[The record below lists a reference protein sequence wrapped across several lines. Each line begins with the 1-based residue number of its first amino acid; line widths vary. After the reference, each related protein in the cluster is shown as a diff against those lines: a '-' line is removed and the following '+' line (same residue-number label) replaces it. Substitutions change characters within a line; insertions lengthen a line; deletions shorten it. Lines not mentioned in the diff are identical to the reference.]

1 MYNIES
7 TISFKLRDLK
17 RISEVI
23 EIAEKN
29 KIELM
34 GNIDYS
40 VSNLKNEYLK
50 KLITRAYIDSRLT
63 IFFGDTL
70 SDFENIVSDIL
81 PIETEKNP
89 YREVIKQ
96 LEELVRIKNGDEE

>member
-1 MYNIES
+1 M
-7 TISFKLRDLK
+7 
-17 RISEVI
+17 
-23 EIAEKN
+23 
-29 KIELM
+29 
-34 GNIDYS
+34 
-40 VSNLKNEYLK
+40 K

-81 PIETEKNP
+81 PIEAEKNP
-89 YREVIKQ
+89 YREVIRQ